1 MRRARI
7 DGLRPARGEAIALT
21 ITRCT
26 KVRAALGHAP
36 RNMAFGGTRIDTAL
50 GPRVRHLVTTAA
62 FSTAARRIEFAH
74 IIPVVGPFPDIANHV
89 IKTEPIGQIA
99 SHRSSA
105 FKPGGRKIFM
115 WELALPGLGLRHRSE
130 EHTSELQSPMHI

>member
-1 MRRARI
+1 MIRRPPRSTRTDTLFPYTTPFRSI
-7 DGLRPARGEAIALT
+7 DGLRPARGGAIALT

-74 IIPVVGPFPDIANHV
+74 IIPAVGPFPD
-89 IKTEPIGQIA
+89 
-99 SHRSSA
+99 
-105 FKPGGRKIFM
+105 RK
-115 WELALPGLGLRHRSE
+115 SVV
-130 EHTSELQSPMHI
+130 

>member
-7 DGLRPARGEAIALT
+7 DGLRPARGGAIALT

-50 GPRVRHLVTTAA
+50 GPRVRPLVTTAA
-62 FSTAARRIEFAH
+62 FSTDARRIEFAH
-74 IIPVVGPFPDIANHV
+74 IIP
-89 IKTEPIGQIA
+89 
-99 SHRSSA
+99 
-105 FKPGGRKIFM
+105 
-115 WELALPGLGLRHRSE
+115 RSE
-130 EHTSELQSPMHI
+130 ARRVGKECFSTGKYRWSPEY

>member
-7 DGLRPARGEAIALT
+7 DGLRPARGGAIALT

-36 RNMAFGGTRIDTAL
+36 RTMAFGGTRIDTAL

-62 FSTAARRIEFAH
+62 FSTAARRIDFAH
-74 IIPVVGPFPDIANHV
+74 ILPVVGPFPDIANPL

-99 SHRSSA
+99 D
-105 FKPGGRKIFM
+105 RK
-115 WELALPGLGLRHRSE
+115 RVV
-130 EHTSELQSPMHI
+130 

>member
-7 DGLRPARGEAIALT
+7 DGLRPARGGAIALT

-50 GPRVRHLVTTAA
+50 GPRVRHLFPTAA
-62 FSTAARRIEFAH
+62 FSTAARRLELPH
-74 IIPVVGPFPDIANHV
+74 LIPVVRPFPDIANHV
-89 IKTEPIGQIA
+89 
-99 SHRSSA
+99 
-105 FKPGGRKIFM
+105 
-115 WELALPGLGLRHRSE
+115 RSE
-130 EHTSELQSPMHI
+130 ERRVGTEYVNKGRRGG